1 MKETSITQEQYTSH
15 RNIATQVESMY
26 QEINKL
32 ATKKPAD
39 QITALIS
46 RKINHLIVKV
56 KDSVKNDEFLDA
68 IETIPV
74 EGTLLR
80 LDEALITLAEL
91 KSIMDKQWGSE
102 EYVYYRKYRGIHHE
116 NQIIR

>member
-1 MKETSITQEQYTSH
+1 MKKPSISQEQYTAH
-15 RNIATQVESMY
+15 RNLATQVESMY

-32 ATKKPAD
+32 AVKKPAE

-46 RKINHLIVKV
+46 RKINHLIAKV
-56 KDSVKNDEFLDA
+56 KDIVSNDEFLDA

-102 EYVYYRKYRGIHHE
+102 EFVSYRKSHGIYHE
-116 NQIIR
+116 SQVMR